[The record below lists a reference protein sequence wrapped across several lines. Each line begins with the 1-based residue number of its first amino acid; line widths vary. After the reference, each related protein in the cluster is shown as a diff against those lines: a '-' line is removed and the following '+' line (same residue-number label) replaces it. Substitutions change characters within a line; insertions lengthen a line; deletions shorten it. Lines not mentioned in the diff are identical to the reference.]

1 MQKYKKNLTL
11 LLYMFNKFYF
21 HDTQLTLC
29 LSTVPGFEQI
39 QLASDRLS
47 QLRYSS
53 KSILILTGTFQTD
66 GNFVGLHTL
75 GRCQMDISQTTF
87 CLTAPDKLFASIH
100 LYRITAQT
108 PTGQLQANII
118 NNRFLR
124 QFIGYPSRRESS
136 VVFPFR
142 QFIII
147 IAANTKSVF
156 LLFNETYAGF
166 TPSA

>member
-1 MQKYKKNLTL
+1 
-11 LLYMFNKFYF
+11 MFNKFYF
-21 HDTQLTLC
+21 YNTQLTLC

-75 GRCQMDISQTTF
+75 GGCQMDITQTTF

-100 LYRITAQT
+100 LYRITTQT

-147 IAANTKSVF
+147 IAANGMLTVIASLSRHDIYTTGVLFKRWSYRCFSSV
-156 LLFNETYAGF
+156 
-166 TPSA
+166 